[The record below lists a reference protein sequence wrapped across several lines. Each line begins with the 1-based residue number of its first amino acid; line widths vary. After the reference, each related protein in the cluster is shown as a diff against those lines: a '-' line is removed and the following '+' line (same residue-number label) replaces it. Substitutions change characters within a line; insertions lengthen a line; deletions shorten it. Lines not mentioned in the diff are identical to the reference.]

1 VPDIARLET
10 AQAKPGAIG
19 EATIKEDESSES
31 SNGSRASAFTII
43 TDDQDNEPYMAD
55 IRSGPV
61 KHDADHAFSALSI
74 LREGDE
80 KTRMMQ
86 QTNTEDWMEQDNEI
100 ISEPEWDG
108 SLLQEEATALDE
120 FIDMEND
127 KTKQGDETTRMRQED
142 RMEQDNESKQKGGNT
157 VTMDPVCGCAYCRP
171 CAQCTEGSLNGL
183 CTTCKEKHTLDCT
196 NKSMVELFEDHE
208 SADEMETTVELQR
221 MDQYQHQMETT
232 QQHRTA
238 RPGATPV
245 GAPDTAEDA
254 GEDLAKVRW
263 RQDNELGGR
272 DGGCTWREPRQP
284 ERPPNASP
292 STNAFQFFN
301 RRRSQQHNR
310 FGFYWGF
317 PQDSATGDFHWS
329 PNEHPANAG
338 VAAEELPDHQESGSR
353 HHEATTAD
361 DARGQAAELDTLWR
375 QASHAPTSTDSS
387 VSDSSPVD
395 DTTSTDSAVCMQCE
409 FNPGTEGPLG
419 QFCRK
424 CAVELSEAGIQIYRR
439 V

>member
-1 VPDIARLET
+1 VPEIAHLET

-19 EATIKEDESSES
+19 EAAVK
-31 SNGSRASAFTII
+31 
-43 TDDQDNEPYMAD
+43 DDQDNEPYMAD

-120 FIDMEND
+120 FINMEND
-127 KTKQGDETTRMRQED
+127 KTKQGDETTRMMQED
-142 RMEQDNESKQKGGNT
+142 RMEQDNESKQKGGST
-157 VTMDPVCGCAYCRP
+157 VMMDPVCGCAYCRP
-171 CAQCTEGSLNGL
+171 CAQCTEGSPKGET
-183 CTTCKEKHTLDCT
+183 CTTCKEKRTLDCI
-196 NKSMVELFEDHE
+196 NKSMAELFEDHE

-221 MDQYQHQMETT
+221 MDQYQHQMESV
-232 QQHRTA
+232 QQHRVA
-238 RPGATPV
+238 RPGATP
-245 GAPDTAEDA
+245 A
-254 GEDLAKVRW
+254 G
-263 RQDNELGGR
+263 
-272 DGGCTWREPRQP
+272 
-284 ERPPNASP
+284 NA
-292 STNAFQFFN
+292 
-301 RRRSQQHNR
+301 
-310 FGFYWGF
+310 
-317 PQDSATGDFHWS
+317 
-329 PNEHPANAG
+329 EHPANAG
-338 VAAEELPDHQESGSR
+338 VAAEEPPDHQESGSR
-353 HHEATTAD
+353 THEATTAD
-361 DARGQAAELDTLWR
+361 DARGQAAELDALWR
-375 QASHAPTSTDSS
+375 QASDAPTSTDSS

-424 CAVELSEAGIQIYRR
+424 CAVELSESGIQIYRR